1 MMRLGKVRDG
11 IAIIIFITWIKQ
23 RKMNRNLFM
32 YLFIQLICDGT
43 LEKLDFWSAFDDI
56 RLDSAVI

>member
-32 YLFIQLICDGT
+32 NLFFRLICDST
-43 LEKLDFWSAFDDI
+43 YERLDFWGPSEDI
-56 RLDSAVI
+56 

>member
-23 RKMNRNLFM
+23 RKINPNLFM
-32 YLFIQLICDGT
+32 YLFCQLIYDGT
-43 LEKLDFWSAFDDI
+43 IEK
-56 RLDSAVI
+56 